1 LLPAFVM
8 FIARQLG
15 WGGAVTKPIMLVG
28 SVLFAA
34 GFAQTLLFERGGS
47 APAGSNMLLL
57 VYALTLYASYFL
69 LRRDRGK
76 HSLAPIVLYLGHLAV
91 MVFTI
96 RWLDSGLAIS
106 MAWAVF
112 AVALLLLA
120 LNRKDKHIGQS
131 SLFIFAASALKVL
144 IFDLA
149 DSGSGVRIISLVI
162 LGASLYAGGWLYQN
176 LVRDL
181 E

>member
-1 LLPAFVM
+1 V
-8 FIARQLG
+8 I
-15 WGGAVTKPIMLVG
+15 KPIMLVG
-28 SVLFAA
+28 GVLLLA
-34 GFAQTLLFERGGS
+34 GFTQTLLFERGNS
-47 APAGSNMLLL
+47 APAGSNVLLL
-57 VYALTLYASYFL
+57 LYALGLYASYFM
-69 LRRDRGK
+69 LRRDAGQRG
-76 HSLAPIVLYLGHLAV
+76 LAPLVLYLGHLAV

-106 MAWAVF
+106 MAWAIF
-112 AVALLLLA
+112 AVALLLVA
-120 LNRKDKHIGQS
+120 LNLKDKHIGQS

-149 DSGSGVRIISLVI
+149 DSGSTVRIMSLVI